1 MNNLKGNQ
9 KNESKNQSKRT
20 KEQSYII
27 LCSDLFKQIIYLQ
40 NVNLNSY
47 VIDYIY
53 INHFF
58 STTDFM
64 SDFQKTD
71 FTPRSIQF
79 WKTS

>member
-1 MNNLKGNQ
+1 MSNLKGNQ
-9 KNESKNQSKRT
+9 KNESENQSKRT

-40 NVNLNSY
+40 NVNPNSY
-47 VIDYIY
+47 VRDYIY

-64 SDFQKTD
+64 SDFQETD